1 MICPLPAPSNFCH
14 TDVNPC
20 PIGGSTTTVFS
31 MKQTNALPS
40 WADDGAANVRSAKFQ
55 ELSFSLDV
63 TLGALAGATAAAAER
78 PGTYPEVLQLF
89 ARGQDLVK
97 TLRTICR
104 AHLGLSA
111 ADTAAVKARGD
122 IGHKAAELNKLVE
135 PIFRDL
141 AERASNDPIFTL
153 TPNCVF
159 GKRLDACAAPFST
172 TCRPTKSLLQMMF
185 PHRCSNRSAHCTP
198 TSRALW
204 R

>member
-1 MICPLPAPSNFCH
+1 
-14 TDVNPC
+14 
-20 PIGGSTTTVFS
+20 
-31 MKQTNALPS
+31 MKQINALPS

-141 AERASNDPIFTL
+141 AERASNDPIF
-153 TPNCVF
+153 
-159 GKRLDACAAPFST
+159 
-172 TCRPTKSLLQMMF
+172 
-185 PHRCSNRSAHCTP
+185 SAHP
-198 TSRALW
+198 ELRL
-204 R
+204 

>member
-135 PIFRDL
+135 PIFAIWLSVRPMTPFL
-141 AERASNDPIFTL
+141 AL

>member
-1 MICPLPAPSNFCH
+1 
-14 TDVNPC
+14 
-20 PIGGSTTTVFS
+20 

-135 PIFRDL
+135 PIFHDL
-141 AERASNDPIFTL
+141 AGRASNDPIF
-153 TPNCVF
+153 
-159 GKRLDACAAPFST
+159 
-172 TCRPTKSLLQMMF
+172 
-185 PHRCSNRSAHCTP
+185 SAHPELRLWKEARRLRGTILDDLP
-198 TSRALW
+198 PDKVSFANDVSASVLEPVRALHTHLTCLLYTSPSP
-204 R
+204 RDCS

>member
-1 MICPLPAPSNFCH
+1 
-14 TDVNPC
+14 
-20 PIGGSTTTVFS
+20 

-141 AERASNDPIFTL
+141 LSVRPMTPFLAL
-153 TPNCVF
+153 TPNCVS
-159 GKRLDACAAPFST
+159 GRRQDACAAPFST

-185 PHRCSNRSAHCTP
+185 PHRCSNRSALCTP

-204 R
+204 RSMSRTRTAIRVSRGSAQALQSSKMQMILY

>member
-1 MICPLPAPSNFCH
+1 
-14 TDVNPC
+14 
-20 PIGGSTTTVFS
+20 

-141 AERASNDPIFTL
+141 AERASNDPILAL